1 MKIDIF
7 CSNPLHPVIDVM
19 KNLDYN
25 YPPEL
30 HSFNIKSDLED
41 LCGGDFLFLVSC
53 SIFIPKIVREKY
65 KFSLVLHASD
75 LPEGAGWSPYI
86 WDIINGAN
94 QITVSLIEASDIIDL
109 GDIWLKKV
117 FYLEGH
123 ELLDEIHDKLFKCE
137 FELIIDAIEN
147 YSFIQPKKQGA
158 ENKTYF
164 QKRTPKDS
172 EINPDLP
179 ISQQFNLLRTAD
191 SDRFPSFFKFK
202 GHTYKIIIKKVS
214 STN

>member
-7 CSNPLHPVIDVM
+7 CSDPLHPVIDVM
-19 KNLDYN
+19 KNLDCF
-25 YPPEL
+25 YPHNI
-30 HSFNIKSDLED
+30 HSFNFKSDLEE
-41 LCGGDFLFLVSC
+41 LNGGDFLFLVSC

-75 LPEGAGWSPYI
+75 LPKGRGWSPYI
-86 WDIINGAN
+86 WEVINGSS
-94 QITVSLIEASDIIDL
+94 QITVSLIEASDIIDS
-109 GDIWLKKV
+109 GNIWLKKV

-137 FELIIDAIEN
+137 IDLIVDAIEN
-147 YSFIQPKKQGA
+147 YSFIQPKKQSI

-164 QKRTPKDS
+164 PKRTPKDS
-172 EINPDLP
+172 EINPDLS
-179 ISQQFNLLRTAD
+179 ISQQFNLLRVAD

-202 GHTYKIIIKKVS
+202 GYTYKINIKKV
-214 STN
+214 N